1 MMVTLANLI
10 TSVGSVRLRLKDMD
24 VTEEVLKFDY
34 ERVRGLRKRVGSIT
48 KPIGVYSVKVTAE
61 LTQDV
66 VNAIMRTLCTESSN
80 GVYAASSLNSLSS
93 TIAYE
98 IQTLEGNI
106 YKLDNGYISSVQ
118 LSVKA
123 DAIPTITIESIHTS
137 LTTVSSVT
145 NLAVQN
151 FVSPKD
157 VTVYYYSGSSFTSV
171 PTVSFELRID
181 QALERIDIVD
191 TTNKFKFYSE
201 ALMIS
206 VSLLCEYN
214 STLHNSYKSGSS
226 IDLKLSKT
234 TDPTFNI
241 TLYGMFVEKEDIFKK
256 WNLMELSFVN
266 GYVSTK
272 EPIVYS
278 M

>member
-1 MMVTLANLI
+1 
-10 TSVGSVRLRLKDMD
+10 
-24 VTEEVLKFDY
+24 
-34 ERVRGLRKRVGSIT
+34 
-48 KPIGVYSVKVTAE
+48 
-61 LTQDV
+61 
-66 VNAIMRTLCTESSN
+66 VNSN
-80 GVYAASSLNSLSS
+80 GVYAASSLNSLSG

-98 IQTLEGNI
+98 IQTLEGDK

-157 VTVYYYSGSSFTSV
+157 VSVYYYSGSSFVSV

-181 QALERIDIVD
+181 QILECIDIVD
-191 TTNKFKFYSE
+191 KTYKFYSE

-206 VSLLCEYN
+206 GSLLCEYN
-214 STLHNSYKSGSS
+214 TTLHNSYKNGLS

-234 TDPTFNI
+234 TNPTFSI
-241 TLYGMFVEKEDIFKK
+241 ALFGMYIEKEDIFKE

-278 M
+278 T

>member
-10 TSVGSVRLRLKDMD
+10 TSAGSVRLRLKDMD
-24 VTEEVLKFDY
+24 VTGEVLKFDY
-34 ERVRGLRKRVGSIT
+34 ERIRGLRKRVGSIT

-61 LTQDV
+61 LTQDI
-66 VNAIMRTLCTESSN
+66 VNAIMRTLCTVSSG
-80 GVYAASSLNSLSS
+80 GVYTASSLNSLGN

-98 IQTLEGNI
+98 IQTFEGNK
-106 YKLDNGYISSVQ
+106 YKLDNGYVSSVQ

-123 DAIPTITIESIHTS
+123 DAIPMITIESIHTS
-137 LTTVSSVT
+137 LVTISSVT
-145 NLAVQN
+145 NLTAQS
-151 FVSPKD
+151 FVLPKE
-157 VTVYYYSGSSFTSV
+157 VSVSYYNGSSFTSL

-181 QALERIDIVD
+181 QTLERVD
-191 TTNKFKFYSE
+191 VVDKTYKFYSE

-206 VSLLCEYN
+206 GSLLCEYN
-214 STLHNSYKSGSS
+214 STLHNNYKNGSP

-234 TDPTFNI
+234 TTPTFNI
-241 TLYGMFVEKEDIFKK
+241 TLNGLYVEKEDIFKD

-266 GYVSTK
+266 GYVATK

-278 M
+278 T